1 MYIAFARG
9 FFARQDSHHQIAAKG
24 VGIYEDSAKVA
35 GGRGSQIRIWCI
47 LLGPRTA
54 SEAHGRTTGSNKKG
68 MLSGPKVFEIIAC
81 R

>member
-1 MYIAFARG
+1 MPEG
-9 FFARQDSHHQIAAKG
+9 FLQDSQNKVAAKG
-24 VGIYEDSAKVA
+24 KRGCLNDDSAKVA